1 MMTPSKF
8 LGIAAAIAA
17 SLGSASAADLT
28 LPVPAENVKRSVVNY
43 DCDGDPLK
51 VEYINSGENAFA
63 ILPMRSDRLV
73 FVNVVSG
80 SGVRYASGPYIWWTK
95 GQQASLSDERQ
106 PSSATVL
113 DCHEEKNG

>member
-1 MMTPSKF
+1 MSPSR
-8 LGIAAAIAA
+8 LCGIVAAIVA
-17 SLGSASAADLT
+17 SFGSASAADLT

-43 DCDGDPLK
+43 DCDGNPLK

-73 FVNVVSG
+73 FVNVISG
-80 SGVRYASGPYIWWTK
+80 SGLRYASGPYVWWIK

-106 PSSATVL
+106 PSSSSIL